1 MSSQK
6 RRPPDRSRT
15 TGFYA
20 EDLNRSYNRHCKS
33 CSPLPG
39 PFFRRETG
47 PRDLVP
53 SRLRVAAQRV
63 RLAKGQPDLWV
74 PKYSP
79 QLRLGK
85 CQKQATPAREQNRA
99 NCHEEAMRC
108 RQEREKRRRKLATG
122 TLQSAAPLRF

>member
-6 RRPPDRSRT
+6 RRPPDRFRT

-20 EDLNRSYNRHCKS
+20 EDLNRSYNRHGKS
-33 CSPLPG
+33 YSPLSDR
-39 PFFRRETG
+39 FFRRETG
-47 PRDLVP
+47 PRGLVP
-53 SRLRVAAQRV
+53 SRLRAAAQRV
-63 RLAKGQPDLWV
+63 RLAKGQPDLWG

-85 CQKQATPAREQNRA
+85 CQKQATSAREQNRA
-99 NCHEEAMRC
+99 NCREEGRRC

-122 TLQSAAPLRF
+122 TLQSAAAF